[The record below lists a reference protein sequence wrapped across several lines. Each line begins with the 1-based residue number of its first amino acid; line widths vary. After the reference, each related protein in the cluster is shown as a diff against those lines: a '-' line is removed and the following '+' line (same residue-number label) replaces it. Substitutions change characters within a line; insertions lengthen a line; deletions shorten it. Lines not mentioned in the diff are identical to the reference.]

1 MAERPFKSRST
12 EVKPPLPRSLP
23 AARRGRRIAT
33 NATPAADARRED
45 AVVATK
51 RKEKKRKATRPTR
64 DDVPCGANRISP
76 RRPPARSPPQGTRR
90 MGKGGAGGR
99 RFASGRCGIRR
110 PPPRG
115 RGRRRAD
122 GSNERAPAR
131 PSPSPPSGNG
141 PPVRDRTREGAPP
154 CALLLRT
161 GGAGGG
167 APSRVRSPNGGTGPG
182 GGGGGG
188 RALFPPRYRGHGLPA
203 ISLTPAQHSPGRR
216 SNRTFYGI
224 S

>member
-1 MAERPFKSRST
+1 MVLCVAERPFKSRST

-131 PSPSPPSGNG
+131 PSPSPPPATVPPFGTGPGRG
-141 PPVRDRTREGAPP
+141 PPRARSSYGREERAGGPP
-154 CALLLRT
+154 PGSGPRT
-161 GGAGGG
+161 GGPDPGGAAGGG
-167 APSRVRSPNGGTGPG
+167 ARFFRRGSEVMVSLQFRLRMRNTSP
-182 GGGGGG
+182 
-188 RALFPPRYRGHGLPA
+188 L
-203 ISLTPAQHSPGRR
+203 AQEG
-216 SNRTFYGI
+216 N
-224 S
+224 